1 MCVCKQFSQTLIS
14 CFVFLILL
22 RNTQLV
28 SIQLSQKL
36 DRFMYGIAV
45 AVKNSSFIRG
55 NNHDERACVGWESN
69 QIFHLNLLY
78 RR

>member
-1 MCVCKQFSQTLIS
+1 
-14 CFVFLILL
+14 
-22 RNTQLV
+22 
-28 SIQLSQKL
+28 
-36 DRFMYGIAV
+36 MYGIAV

-69 QIFHLNLLY
+69 QMFHLNLLY